1 MKRYTL
7 LSLLFAGALSALA
20 QRTEQTLTTGWT
32 FMQGDVA
39 GAEAPDFN
47 DASWK
52 RVNVPHDWAITG
64 PFDRKNDLQV
74 VAVTQ
79 NGETEATEHTGR
91 TGGLPYVGVGWY
103 RCKFRVNSEELKV
116 KSDELKVKSDELK
129 VKSDELKVKS
139 EGAHAGRRAIL
150 VFDGAMSQAKVF
162 VNGREAIFWPF
173 GYNTFYCDV
182 TDLCTATGEQQL
194 AVRLENVEQSS
205 RWYSGA
211 GLFRNVHLIET
222 EAIHVPVWGT
232 QVTTELH
239 NPPVPPEGGS
249 VAQGVR
255 TEGAGEHY
263 ATITLK
269 TQVEGCAETEPLT
282 LYTEIIDEQGKVV
295 AAKEFK
301 GYAAHGLPLQQ
312 NFTVEAP
319 HLWSPE
325 TPNLYRAVTRIYAAG
340 RLQDTYTTRFGIRS
354 LEYVADKGFFLNGER
369 RKFQGVC
376 NHHDLGPLGAAVN
389 RTALRH
395 QLQLLKDMGCD
406 AIRTSHNM
414 PAPELV
420 ELCDEM
426 GFMMM
431 LEPFDEWEIAK
442 CEGGY
447 HRWFFEPSCVP
458 AVSPAAAASAAAANP
473 AAASTAATSTTA
485 ASATAANPS
494 GQPPQLYS
502 ATGCGTRM
510 PWAEADLVNMLRHYR
525 NNPSVVMWSIGNEVP
540 TQGSPDGYKVASWM
554 RDICHREDPTRPV
567 TSGMDQV
574 DNALNKGFAAVLD
587 IPGFN
592 YRADRYEEAYRRL
605 PQGLVLGSE
614 TASTVS
620 SRGVYKFP
628 AEKRAGAMYP
638 DNQSS
643 SYDLESCWWSN
654 IPDVDFANADDYD
667 WTLGQFVWTG
677 FDYLG
682 EPSPY
687 DTDAWPSHSSLFGI
701 IDLASIPKDRYWL
714 YRSVW
719 NKTDHTLH
727 VLPHWT
733 WPGREGEVTPV
744 FVYTDAPSAELF
756 VNGKSQGVQR
766 KKTRD
771 EAQDVTE
778 RYRLM
783 WPNVIYEPGEI
794 TVKAFYSDN
803 TTSTATVRTA
813 GKPHHIEVVRQD
825 AGDRLAADGQ
835 DLAYFTI
842 RIVDKDGNLCP
853 DADALVKFDVKGNG
867 SFRAAAN
874 GDATNLDLF
883 HLPQH
888 HAFHGQLTAIVQA
901 GAAAAAPGKDS
912 GITLTAS
919 AKGLKSGSAT
929 VGVGT
934 ERKADFV
941 KGADIGWKTE
951 MESKGEAV
959 RDAQGTPTEMTQLMK
974 DYGCGAVRCRVWLDP
989 SKHGGWCNK
998 EDVLQKCLRAKELG
1012 MDVMIDFHYSD
1023 WWCDPA
1029 KQPVPH
1035 AWSGHN
1041 LDQLKQDLH
1050 EHTVDVLSTLKA
1062 HGIEPKWVQVGNET
1076 TYGFLW
1082 SVEEDP
1088 ATGWPAPAADG
1099 RNIITEAIARIDR
1112 PGKQTAHYADG
1123 VKSGTVTA
1131 DGTPVSGAQ
1140 AYAQLFREGYEAVK
1154 SVCPKAQVIVHLDD
1168 GFDQELFDWNLQTL
1182 RDGGA
1187 KWDIIGM
1194 SLYTYWAINEGKR
1207 TNAESIVD
1215 ECMANIRHLYD
1226 KFGTPSMLV
1235 EVGMDAMNPDE
1246 GSRILK
1252 KILHDAQHSTD
1263 GHCLGA
1269 FYWEPACRPSQYRL
1283 GAFDEAGRPTK
1294 IMETFK
1300 NY

>member
-7 LSLLFAGALSALA
+7 LSFLCLGALSALA
-20 QRTEQTLTTGWT
+20 QRTQQTLTTGWT
-32 FMQGDVA
+32 FAQGDVA

-47 DASWK
+47 DAGWK
-52 RVNVPHDWAITG
+52 RVSVPHDWAITG
-64 PFDRKNDLQV
+64 PFDRKNDLQI

-103 RCKFRVNSEELKV
+103 RCKFRVDGEEPK
-116 KSDELKVKSDELK
+116 
-129 VKSDELKVKS
+129 
-139 EGAHAGRRAIL
+139 AGRRAIL

-162 VNGREAIFWPF
+162 VNGKEAIFWPF

-182 TDLCTATGEQQL
+182 TDLCTASDEQQL

-222 EAIHVPVWGT
+222 EAIHVPIWGT

-239 NPPVPPEGGS
+239 TPPVPQEGGA
-249 VAQGVR
+249 VVLGMRAGGA
-255 TEGAGEHY
+255 EGAY
-263 ATITLK
+263 ASITLK
-269 TQVEGCAETEPLT
+269 THVEGCTDTEPLT
-282 LYTEIIDEQGKVV
+282 LYTEIIDDQGKVV

-301 GYAAHGLPLQQ
+301 GFAAHGLPLQQ

-442 CEGGY
+442 CKGGY
-447 HRWFFEPSCVP
+447 HRWFFEPSSVP
-458 AVSPAAAASAAAANP
+458 AVSPAAAASAM
-473 AAASTAATSTTA
+473 
-485 ASATAANPS
+485 ATASPHPS
-494 GQPPQLYS
+494 SLSPLTSSLSPLTS
-502 ATGCGTRM
+502 FMT
-510 PWAEADLVNMLRHYR
+510 WAEADLVNMLRHYR

-540 TQGSPDGYKVASWM
+540 TQGSPEGYKVASWM

-638 DNQSS
+638 DHQSS

-654 IPDVDFANADDYD
+654 IPDVDFANADDHD

-744 FVYTDAPSAELF
+744 FVYTDAPAAELF

-766 KKTRD
+766 KKSRE
-771 EAQDVTE
+771 EASDVTE

-783 WPNVIYEPGEI
+783 WNDVRYEPGEI
-794 TVKAFYSDN
+794 TVKALYPDN

-813 GKPHHIEVVRQD
+813 GAPHHIEVVRQD

-901 GAAAAAPGKDS
+901 GTSSLLPPTS
-912 GITLTAS
+912 SLLPPTSSLLPPTSSLSLTLTAS

-951 MESKGEAV
+951 MESKGEVV
-959 RDAQGTPTEMTQLMK
+959 RDAQGNPTEMTQLMK

-1041 LDQLKQDLH
+1041 LDQLKQDLRA
-1050 EHTVDVLSTLKA
+1050 HTVDVLSTLKA
-1062 HGIEPKWVQVGNET
+1062 HGITPKWVQVGNET

-1082 SVEEDP
+1082 SVKEDP
-1088 ATGWPAPAADG
+1088 ATGWPTPEVNPATG
-1099 RNIITEAIARIDR
+1099 SGQPLNVITEAIARIDR
-1112 PGKQTAHYADG
+1112 PGKQTAYYAPG
-1123 VKSGTVTA
+1123 VTSGTKTA
-1131 DGTPVSGAQ
+1131 DGTPVSGVQ
-1140 AYAQLFREGYEAVK
+1140 AYAQLFKEGYDAVK

-1187 KWDIIGM
+1187 KWDVIGM

-1226 KFGTPSMLV
+1226 RFGTPSMLV

-1252 KILHDAQHSTD
+1252 KILHDAQHTTD

>member
-1 MKRYTL
+1 MKRFTL
-7 LSLLFAGALSALA
+7 LSLLCAGALSALA
-20 QRTEQTLTTGWT
+20 QRTTTTLTTGWT
-32 FMQGDVA
+32 FTRGDIA
-39 GAEAPDFN
+39 GAEAPGFD
-47 DASWK
+47 DARWQKVS
-52 RVNVPHDWAITG
+52 VPHDWAIVG
-64 PFDRKNDLQV
+64 PFDRANDLQV

-79 NGETEATEHTGR
+79 NGETQATEHTGR

-103 RCKFRVNSEELKV
+103 RNLLQLDGAQLK
-116 KSDELKVKSDELK
+116 DE
-129 VKSDELKVKS
+129 
-139 EGAHAGRRAIL
+139 GRRAIL
-150 VFDGAMSQAKVF
+150 IFDGAMSQARVY
-162 VNGREAIFWPF
+162 VNGSEAIFWPF

-182 TDLCTATGEQQL
+182 TDLCNRSGQQQL

-211 GLFRNVHLIET
+211 GLFRNVHLITT

-232 QVTTELH
+232 QVTTDLH
-239 NPPVPPEGGS
+239 RPAAAAASDKGS
-249 VAQGVR
+249 ALGSSAVEPY
-255 TEGAGEHY
+255 TY

-269 TQVEGCAETEPLT
+269 TNVEGCSETEQLT
-282 LYTEIIDEQGKVV
+282 LYTEIIDEQGRVV
-295 AAKEFK
+295 TSKEFK

-312 NFTVEAP
+312 NFTVDNP
-319 HLWSPE
+319 LLWSPE
-325 TPNLYRAVTRIYAAG
+325 TPHLYKAVTRIYAAG

-354 LEYVADKGFFLNGER
+354 LEYIADKGFFLNGER

-389 RTALRH
+389 RSALRH
-395 QLQLLKDMGCD
+395 QLELLKNMGCD

-414 PAPELV
+414 PTPELV

-447 HRWFFEPSCVP
+447 HRWFFEPSSVP
-458 AVSPAAAASAAAANP
+458 AVSPAAAASAAATATAP
-473 AAASTAATSTTA
+473 SSAAATTPSTAAAATVPDSAATTATTAATSPRSASGPVLGSSA
-485 ASATAANPS
+485 AEPS
-494 GQPPQLYS
+494 F
-502 ATGCGTRM
+502 M

-540 TQGSPDGYKVASWM
+540 TQGSPEGYKVASWM

-628 AEKRAGAMYP
+628 AEKRAGAMY
-638 DNQSS
+638 DDHQSS

-719 NKTDHTLH
+719 NKHDHTLH

-733 WPGREGEVTPV
+733 WPGREGKVTPV
-744 FVYTDAPSAELF
+744 FAYTDAPAAELF

-766 KKTRD
+766 KKTRE
-771 EAQDVTE
+771 EANDVTE

-783 WPNVIYEPGEI
+783 WKDVVYEPGEI
-794 TVKAFYSDN
+794 VVKALYDDPAENYS
-803 TTSTATVRTA
+803 TTIRTA
-813 GKPHHIEVVRQD
+813 GKPHHIEVWGQD
-825 AGDRLAADGQ
+825 GHGLKADGE
-835 DLAYFTI
+835 DLYYLNV
-842 RIVDKDGNLCP
+842 RIVDKDGNICP

-874 GDATNLDLF
+874 GDATNLELF

-901 GAAAAAPGKDS
+901 GSEIAAPGKS
-912 GITLTAS
+912 TSVTLTAS

-929 VGVGT
+929 IAVGT
-934 ERKADFV
+934 ERSADFI

-951 MESKGEAV
+951 MESKGEVV
-959 RDAQGTPTEMTQLMK
+959 RDAEGRPTEMTQLMK
-974 DYGCGAVRCRVWLDP
+974 DYGCGAIRCRVWLDP

-1041 LDQLKQDLH
+1041 LDELKQDLRA
-1050 EHTVDVLSTLKA
+1050 HTVDVLTTLKA
-1062 HGIEPKWVQVGNET
+1062 NGITPRWVQVGNET

-1099 RNIITEAIARIDR
+1099 KNIITEAIARIDR
-1112 PGKQTAHYADG
+1112 PGKQTAHYAPGVTSG
-1123 VKSGTVTA
+1123 VKDAAGNF
-1131 DGTPVSGAQ
+1131 VSGAQ
-1140 AYAQLFREGYEAVK
+1140 AYATLFKEGYEAVK
-1154 SVCPKAQVIVHLDD
+1154 SVCPEAQVIVHLDD
-1168 GFDQELFDWNLQTL
+1168 GFDKELFDWNLQTL

-1207 TNAESIVD
+1207 TNAEAIVN
-1215 ECMANIRHLYD
+1215 ECMDNIRYLYD
-1226 KFGTPSMLV
+1226 RFGTPSMLV
-1235 EVGMDAMNPDE
+1235 EVGMDAMNPE
-1246 GSRILK
+1246 AGSQILE
-1252 KILHDAQHSTD
+1252 KILHDAQHYTD

-1300 NY
+1300 NN

>member
-1 MKRYTL
+1 MKRTTL
-7 LSLLFAGALSALA
+7 LSLLFASSLAALA

-32 FMQGDVA
+32 FTRGDVA
-39 GAEAPDFN
+39 GAEAPGFD
-47 DASWK
+47 DSRWQ
-52 RVNVPHDWAITG
+52 RVNVPHDWAIFG
-64 PFDRKNDLQV
+64 PFDRANDLQV

-91 TGGLPYVGVGWY
+91 TGGLPYTGVGWY

-116 KSDELKVKSDELK
+116 NSA
-129 VKSDELKVKS
+129 
-139 EGAHAGRRAIL
+139 GAHAGRRAIL

-162 VNGREAIFWPF
+162 VNGKEAIFWPF

-211 GLFRNVHLIET
+211 GLFRNVHLITT

-232 QVTTELH
+232 QVTTEVH
-239 NPPVPPEGGS
+239 
-249 VAQGVR
+249 QG
-255 TEGAGEHY
+255 A
-263 ATITLK
+263 ASITLK
-269 TQVEGCAETEPLT
+269 TQVEGCSETEALT

-295 AAKEFK
+295 TAKEFK
-301 GYAAHGLPLQQ
+301 GFAAHGLPLQQ
-312 NFTVEAP
+312 NFTVDAP
-319 HLWSPE
+319 LLWSPE
-325 TPNLYRAVTRIYAAG
+325 TPHLYKAVTRVYAAG
-340 RLQDTYTTRFGIRS
+340 RLQDTYTTRFGIRT
-354 LEYVADKGFFLNGER
+354 LEYIADKGFFLNGER

-376 NHHDLGPLGAAVN
+376 NHHDLGPLGAAIN
-389 RTALRH
+389 KSALRH
-395 QLQLLKDMGCD
+395 QLELLKDMGCD

-447 HRWFFEPSCVP
+447 HRWFFEPSSVP
-458 AVSPAAAASAAAANP
+458 AVSPAAAASAM
-473 AAASTAATSTTA
+473 
-485 ASATAANPS
+485 ATASPLTSSPS
-494 GQPPQLYS
+494 PLTS
-502 ATGCGTRM
+502 FM

-540 TQGSPDGYKVASWM
+540 TQGSPEGYKVASWM

-574 DNALNKGFAAVLD
+574 DNALDKGFAAVLD

-592 YRADRYEEAYRRL
+592 YRANRYEEAYRRL

-628 AEKRAGAMYP
+628 AELHAGAMY
-638 DNQSS
+638 DDHQSS

-733 WPGREGEVTPV
+733 WPGREGEVTPIY
-744 FVYTDAPSAELF
+744 VYTDAPAAELF
-756 VNGKSQGVQR
+756 VNGKSQGIQR
-766 KKTRD
+766 KKSRE
-771 EAQDVTE
+771 EAAANPDALRGLTE

-783 WPNVIYEPGEI
+783 WPDVIYEPGEI
-794 TVKAFYSDN
+794 TVNALYDDAAENF
-803 TTSTATVRTA
+803 STTVRTA
-813 GKPHHIEVVRQD
+813 GKPHHIEVLGQD
-825 AGDRLAADGQ
+825 GHGLKADGE
-835 DLAYFTI
+835 DLYYLNV
-842 RIVDKDGNLCP
+842 RVVDKDGNLCP
-853 DADALVKFDVKGNG
+853 DAAPLIKFDVKGNG

-874 GDATNLDLF
+874 GDATNLELF

-901 GAAAAAPGKDS
+901 GSEIAAPGKYTNV
-912 GITLTAS
+912 TLTAS

-929 VGVGT
+929 IAVGQ
-934 ERKADFV
+934 ERSAGFI

-951 MESKGEAV
+951 MESKGEVV
-959 RDAQGTPTEMTQLMK
+959 RDAEGNPTEMTQLMK
-974 DYGCGAVRCRVWLDP
+974 DYGCGAIRCRVWLDP

-998 EDVLQKCLRAKELG
+998 EDVLTKCLRAKELG

-1029 KQPVPH
+1029 KQPVPR

-1041 LDQLKQDLH
+1041 LDQLKEDLRA
-1050 EHTVDVLSTLKA
+1050 HTVDVLTTLKA
-1062 HGIEPKWVQVGNET
+1062 HGITPKWVQVGNET

-1082 SVEEDP
+1082 SVKEDP
-1088 ATGWPAPAADG
+1088 ATGWPAPEVNPATG
-1099 RNIITEAIARIDR
+1099 SGQPLNVITEAIARIDR
-1112 PGKQTAHYADG
+1112 PGKQTAYYAPGVTSG
-1123 VKSGTVTA
+1123 VKDASGNF
-1131 DGTPVSGAQ
+1131 VSGAL
-1140 AYAQLFREGYEAVK
+1140 AYAQLFKEGYDAVK
-1154 SVCPKAQVIVHLDD
+1154 SVCPEAQVIVHLDD

-1207 TNAESIVD
+1207 TNAEAIVD
-1215 ECMANIRHLYD
+1215 ECMENICHLYD

-1235 EVGMDAMNPDE
+1235 EVGMDAMNPE
-1246 GSRILK
+1246 AGSAILE
-1252 KILHDAQHSTD
+1252 KILHDAQHATD

-1294 IMETFK
+1294 IMQTFK
-1300 NY
+1300 EY

>member
-1 MKRYTL
+1 MKRTTL
-7 LSLLFAGALSALA
+7 LSLLLASSLAALA
-20 QRTEQTLTTGWT
+20 QRTETTLTTGWT
-32 FMQGDVA
+32 FTRGDVA

-47 DASWK
+47 DAAWS
-52 RVNVPHDWAITG
+52 RVSVPHDWAITG
-64 PFDRKNDLQV
+64 PFDRANDLQI

-91 TGGLPYVGVGWY
+91 TGGLPYTGVGWY
-103 RCKFRVNSEELKV
+103 RNRFKLDNSLLK
-116 KSDELKVKSDELK
+116 
-129 VKSDELKVKS
+129 
-139 EGAHAGRRAIL
+139 AGRRAIL
-150 VFDGAMSQAKVF
+150 VFDGAMSQARVY
-162 VNGREAIFWPF
+162 VNGKEAIFWPF
-173 GYNTFYCDV
+173 GYNTFFCDV
-182 TDLCTATGEQQL
+182 TDLCSPAKAEQQL

-211 GLFRNVHLIET
+211 GLFRNVHLITT
-222 EAIHVPVWGT
+222 EGIHVPVWGT
-232 QVTTELH
+232 QVTTDVH
-239 NPPVPPEGGS
+239 
-249 VAQGVR
+249 
-255 TEGAGEHY
+255 TDY
-263 ATITLK
+263 AAVTLK
-269 TQVEGCAETEPLT
+269 TQVEGCSETEQLT
-282 LYTEIIDEQGKVV
+282 LYTEIINDQGKVV

-301 GYAAHGLPLQQ
+301 GFAAHGLPLQQ
-312 NFTVEAP
+312 NFTVDAP
-319 HLWSPE
+319 LLWSPE
-325 TPNLYRAVTRIYAAG
+325 TPHLYKAVTRIYAAG

-354 LEYVADKGFFLNGER
+354 LEYVADKGFFLNGQQ

-389 RTALRH
+389 KSALRH
-395 QLQLLKDMGCD
+395 QLQLLKEMGCD

-447 HRWFFEPSCVP
+447 HRWFFEPSSVP

-473 AAASTAATSTTA
+473 AAASAAAGS
-485 ASATAANPS
+485 PS
-494 GQPPQLYS
+494 GQPLQLYS

-540 TQGSPDGYKVASWM
+540 TQGSPEGYKVASWM

-574 DNALNKGFAAVLD
+574 DNALDKGFAAVLD

-638 DNQSS
+638 DHQSS

-654 IPDVDFANADDYD
+654 IPDVDFANADDHP

-719 NKTDHTLH
+719 NRQDHTLH
-727 VLPHWT
+727 VVPHWT

-744 FVYTDAPSAELF
+744 FVYTDAPAAELF

-766 KKTRD
+766 KKSRE
-771 EAQDVTE
+771 EANDVTE

-783 WPNVIYEPGEI
+783 WNDVRYEPGEI
-794 TVKAFYSDN
+794 VVKALYDDAAENF
-803 TTSTATVRTA
+803 STTVRTA
-813 GKPHHIEVVRQD
+813 GKPHHIEVLGQD
-825 AGDRLAADGQ
+825 GHGLKADGQ
-835 DLAYFTI
+835 DLYYLNV
-842 RIVDKDGNLCP
+842 RVVDKDGNLCP
-853 DADALVKFDVKGNG
+853 DAAPLIKFDVKGNG

-874 GDATNLDLF
+874 GDATNLELF

-901 GAAAAAPGKDS
+901 GSEIAAPGTYTNV
-912 GITLTAS
+912 TLTAS
-919 AKGLKSGSAT
+919 AKGLKNGSAT
-929 VGVGT
+929 IAVGN
-934 ERKADFV
+934 ERSADFI
-941 KGADIGWKTE
+941 KGADIGWVTE
-951 MESKGEAV
+951 MESKGETVCNA
-959 RDAQGTPTEMTQLMK
+959 AGEPTEMTQLMK

-998 EDVLQKCLRAKELG
+998 EDVLQKCLRAKALG

-1041 LDQLKQDLH
+1041 LDQLKQDLR
-1050 EHTVDVLSTLKA
+1050 EHTVDVLTTLKE
-1062 HGIEPKWVQVGNET
+1062 HGVTPKWVQVGNET

-1088 ATGWPAPAADG
+1088 VTGWPAPAADG
-1099 RNIITEAIARIDR
+1099 RNVITEAIARIDR
-1112 PGKQTAHYADG
+1112 PGKPTAHYAPG
-1123 VKSGTVTA
+1123 VKAGVKDA
-1131 DGTPVSGAQ
+1131 AGNFVSGAQ
-1140 AYAQLFREGYEAVK
+1140 AYAQLFKEGYEAVK

-1168 GFDQELFDWNLQTL
+1168 GFDQELFDWNLGTL
-1182 RDGGA
+1182 REGGA
-1187 KWDIIGM
+1187 QWDIIGM

-1207 TNAESIVD
+1207 TNAEAIVD
-1215 ECMANIRHLYD
+1215 ECMDNIRHLYD

-1246 GSRILK
+1246 GSRILE
-1252 KILHDAQHSTD
+1252 KILHDAQHATD

-1300 NY
+1300 TH